1 MQIEEVSA
9 RRSGADGFDF
19 SAQKR
24 LQGTYSCEMIADTN
38 NGVGD
43 PIDEEHQACII
54 QVQSL

>member
-9 RRSGADGFDF
+9 RRSGADGFNF

-43 PIDEEHQACII
+43 PMDE
-54 QVQSL
+54 